1 MGMNVSMDEGGGED
15 GGGNESIVAEIN
27 ITPLTDVF
35 LVLLIIFM
43 VTTTVVV
50 DADKSTRD
58 GMKVAL
64 PKSNATGPASK
75 RKTDPIVTLKKTN
88 ELYVNTK
95 QVTAASLEAELRTAL
110 TAVGSDTV
118 LIRGDTNVLLGSAIS
133 IMSTAKKAGAT
144 SIQILTAPEAK

>member
-1 MGMNVSMDEGGGED
+1 MGMNVSMDDGAGED
-15 GGGNESIVAEIN
+15 GGGSDAIVAEIN

-50 DADKSTRD
+50 DGDKATRD

-64 PKSNATGPASK
+64 PKSNATGPISK
-75 RKTDPIVTLKKTN
+75 RKTDPVVTVKKTN
-88 ELYVNTK
+88 EIYVNNK
-95 QVTAASLEAELRTAL
+95 QIQVANLEAELRAAL

-118 LIRGDTNVLLGSAIS
+118 LIRGDSSVALGSAVNV
-133 IMSTAKKAGAT
+133 MSVAKKAGAN
-144 SIQILTAPEAK
+144 SVFILTAPEAK